1 MLAPRALNT
10 TKNPINFCSTYLSP
24 VPKERRVSTIKD
36 AISAMKKVLLMV
48 DKVDRAGKVLTEISS
63 ELRDHDRRLIRL
75 ETMVEIAK
83 NQPRLTAEPK

>member
-1 MLAPRALNT
+1 
-10 TKNPINFCSTYLSP
+10 
-24 VPKERRVSTIKD
+24 
-36 AISAMKKVLLMV
+36 MKKVLLMV

>member
-1 MLAPRALNT
+1 M
-10 TKNPINFCSTYLSP
+10 
-24 VPKERRVSTIKD
+24 STIKD

-83 NQPRLTAEPK
+83 NQPRITDEPEQWRLK